1 MDDPERF
8 GEEYRMLLFG
18 VRRSVRYHLRRRR
31 FYERFHDVVL
41 VVAAASGSATIA
53 AFGSELTANLPSS
66 VKVAVPAA
74 VTVMA
79 LVDLV
84 VGSMRKASL
93 HTDLGRRFIAL
104 ERRLVAAGSS
114 PSEPA
119 IVEATRERLAIES
132 DEPPVLRVLD
142 TLCHNELL
150 RAMGYPR
157 SEFVPVTALQ
167 RLFANWA
174 DFRFDAPPRQSG
186 AE

>member
-1 MDDPERF
+1 MDDRERLD
-8 GEEYRMLLFG
+8 EDYRMLLFG
-18 VRRSVRYHLRRRR
+18 VRRSVRYHMRRRR

-41 VVAAASGSATIA
+41 LVAAASGSATIA
-53 AFGSELTANLPSS
+53 AFGSELTANLPSW
-66 VKVAVPAA
+66 VAVAVPAA
-74 VTVMA
+74 VTIMA

-84 VGSMRKASL
+84 VGSMRKTSL

-114 PSEPA
+114 PSEA
-119 IVEATRERLAIES
+119 ALAEATGERLAIES

-157 SEFVPVTALQ
+157 SKFVRVTALQ
-167 RLFANWA
+167 RLLANWA
-174 DFRFDAPPRQSG
+174 DFRFDAPPR
-186 AE
+186 